1 MKRVGRLAQICLFV
15 RLSKLDAENSTE
27 GLNEQQDQPGA
38 SPTQRHEFNR
48 ARVKTVGEPAG
59 IPISAPHTE
68 TACCCRVQGVASRSQ
83 VEPKVP
89 KPQPTA
95 RLVAWAQMEHCEINL
110 ESRANT
116 TLSHF
121 PAIE

>member
-68 TACCCRVQGVASRSQ
+68 TVARQWRLTRFSACCCRVQGVASRS
-83 VEPKVP
+83 
-89 KPQPTA
+89 
-95 RLVAWAQMEHCEINL
+95 
-110 ESRANT
+110 
-116 TLSHF
+116 
-121 PAIE
+121 